1 MNKEQLTDLL
11 YNACYSTEEKVNII
25 DSQITESKYRIHAIY
40 IVILIFIFFTFVA

>member
-25 DSQITESKYRIHAIY
+25 DSQMTESKYRIHAAY
-40 IVILIFIFFTFVA
+40 IIILTFVFFIFVA